1 MSRPRIGRRQL
12 EGIRANL
19 TDRDLDILKSVATN
33 RFLTSGQ
40 IRRLFFFDKPTRAA
54 TVRSTN
60 RTLAKLADLQLIDAL
75 KRRIGGVR
83 AGSSAHVWSLA
94 PAGGRLLETTGGF
107 DGIANRVR
115 EYEPTPTFL
124 EHNLAVAEVCL
135 TLSEAERRGDITVL
149 ELQREPDCW
158 RAYSASG
165 GGVARLK
172 PDLAVVT
179 ASGDFEDHWF
189 LEIDLDTEPP
199 SRIVRTCFRYEAY
212 QSSGEEQER
221 LGVFPAV
228 VWAVLSSERK
238 STLQQRIASESRLRP
253 GLFGV
258 CLLGDLLPLM
268 QTGMAPQENGHES

>member
-1 MSRPRIGRRQL
+1 LL
-12 EGIRANL
+12 EA
-19 TDRDLDILKSVATN
+19 TDRGD
-33 RFLTSGQ
+33 
-40 IRRLFFFDKPTRAA
+40 
-54 TVRSTN
+54 
-60 RTLAKLADLQLIDAL
+60 
-75 KRRIGGVR
+75 RIAR
-83 AGSSAHVWSLA
+83 
-94 PAGGRLLETTGGF
+94 
-107 DGIANRVR
+107 RVR

-199 SRIVRTCFRYEAY
+199 SRIVRTCFRYVAY
-212 QSSGEEQER
+212 QSSGEEQKR